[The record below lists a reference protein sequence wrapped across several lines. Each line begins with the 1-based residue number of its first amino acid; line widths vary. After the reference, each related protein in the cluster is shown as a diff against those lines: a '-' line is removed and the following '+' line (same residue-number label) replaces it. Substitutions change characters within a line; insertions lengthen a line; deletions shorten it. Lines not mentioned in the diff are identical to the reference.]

1 MHSFYQDSTRKR
13 RKCKRKKKKE
23 THKIDV
29 TPPSDR
35 DKNPFSNLIA
45 ALLTRLAD
53 FSSRLIYHLKVFLPA
68 CYGCVSLFCTRYWW
82 IYKAHLFS
90 QTKLNSIIQIMK
102 SSKLSNTFDVH
113 GNISLFFSFSFFS
126 SCCNFQYLFDL

>member
-1 MHSFYQDSTRKR
+1 MHYFYQDSTRKR
-13 RKCKRKKKKE
+13 RKRKRKKKKE

-29 TPPSDR
+29 TPWSDR

-53 FSSRLIYHLKVFLPA
+53 FSSRLIYHLKVFT
-68 CYGCVSLFCTRYWW
+68 CVLWLCFALLYTLLVDLQSTPLF
-82 IYKAHLFS
+82 AN
-90 QTKLNSIIQIMK
+90 QTHSIIQIRK

-113 GNISLFFSFSFFS
+113 GNIFSFF
-126 SCCNFQYLFDL
+126 FLFVFFFML